1 MPIVPSQNVVIP
13 NQVLPDG
20 TAPYTQQGNFGYLIG
35 RVQKWNPDLTQPNIA
50 AIINDVVRVIYDR
63 RTWYGLYVKG
73 QIVSPQAVTKGQVTA
88 TLGSNVVVGTG
99 TAWTSSIIGLQ
110 FRIGYNSPIY
120 TITDCDPIGQ
130 ALTLEL
136 PWGAPTV
143 TSGYFIVMNYANF
156 GPNIKYIKTMLNV
169 QLGIKFSLH
178 ATQDT
183 LNTLDPWRQNQ
194 NFSWMLAGMPPLPD
208 GSYQAEMYPAS
219 WIQQAYPFCAYIQPP
234 NLVNDTDNLPA
245 AIRGDVV
252 VSAAIAEA
260 LVIGGPKNNKY
271 YDAPESARKMA
282 KFESELLR
290 MANADDNLYRQDVT
304 LWGEDLPYFQTGGA
318 LWNSCHAIPAGGAG
332 GGGYDL

>member
-1 MPIVPSQNVVIP
+1 MPIVPQSAVSIP
-13 NQVLPDG
+13 QQVLPNG

-35 RVQKWNPDLTQPNIA
+35 RVQQWNADLSQPKVA
-50 AIINDVVRVIYDR
+50 SIINDVVRVIYDR

-73 QIVSPQAVTKGQVTA
+73 QIVSPKAVTQGQVTA
-88 TLGSNVVVGTG
+88 TLGSNIVVGTG
-99 TAWTSSIIGLQ
+99 TAWTSSIVGLQ

-130 ALTLEL
+130 TLTLEL
-136 PWGAPTV
+136 PWGAPTI

-183 LNTLDPWRQNQ
+183 LNTIDPWRQNQ

-219 WIQQAYPFCAYIQPP
+219 WIQQAYPWMGYIQPP
-234 NLVNDTDNLPA
+234 NLVNDTDNLPP

-252 VSAAIAEA
+252 ALGAIAEA

-271 YDAPESARKMA
+271 YDANESARKLARFERELDQMA
-282 KFESELLR
+282 R
-290 MANADDNLYRQDVT
+290 NDDNLYRQDVT

-318 LWNSCHAIPAGGAG
+318 LWNATHLVPSVST